1 MRCRRCARCRK
12 PPHRYTR
19 AELTLV
25 PSVPK
30 TAPPL
35 SVDLRD
41 LRLDTAVA
49 LLGRGERPPTG
60 TPPAQYLQRLIDGLC
75 DLSLRDPLTGLA
87 NRRQFQAV
95 LEREIDRVTR
105 SGEAALLLMLDIDH
119 FKHVNDTYGHPAGDK
134 VLQAVANTLARCVR
148 PMDTLARYGGE
159 EFAVV
164 LPACQAAF
172 GKAVA
177 ERIRRTIATTPVH
190 IDTTTELNI
199 TISIGGAFALQ
210 WIRSTTPLWTD
221 RADTSSIGPR
231 PKDATAFA
239 SKNSPTAP
247 SAQKKRECF
256 LAPSTLPP
264 DGAI

>member
-1 MRCRRCARCRK
+1 M
-12 PPHRYTR
+12 PT
-19 AELTLV
+19 
-25 PSVPK
+25 

-41 LRLDTAVA
+41 LRLDTAVT
-49 LLGRGERPPTG
+49 LLGRGELPPTG
-60 TPPAQYLQRLIDGLC
+60 TTPVQYLQRLIDGLC

-87 NRRQFQAV
+87 NRRQFQSV

-119 FKHVNDTYGHPAGDK
+119 FKRVNDTYGHPAGDK
-134 VLQAVANTLARCVR
+134 VLQAVANTLAQCVR

-177 ERIRRTIATTPVH
+177 ERIRRSVAATPVR
-190 IDTTTELNI
+190 IDTHTELNI
-199 TISIGGAFALQ
+199 TISVGGAYALQ

-221 RADTSSIGPR
+221 RADHLLYRAKAEGRNRVCIEEQPDSTVTAEEKGMLFGPLYTPSGWGDLSSMNFN
-231 PKDATAFA
+231 D
-239 SKNSPTAP
+239 
-247 SAQKKRECF
+247 SAH
-256 LAPSTLPP
+256 
-264 DGAI
+264 